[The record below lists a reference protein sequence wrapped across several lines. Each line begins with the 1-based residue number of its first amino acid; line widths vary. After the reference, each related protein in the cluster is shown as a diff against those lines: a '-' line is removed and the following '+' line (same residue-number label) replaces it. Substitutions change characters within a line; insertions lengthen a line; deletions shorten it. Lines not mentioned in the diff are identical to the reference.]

1 MTNIETQTNSI
12 DQLQLLEHR
21 LRQDILAQKKI
32 LKWAKTIET
41 RIERTRSQLEKLK
54 QQKQNTTKN
63 TIQLRTSSKIPIPSR
78 LVQNTLQMQ
87 QQQNKSIILKSMS
100 NNRAQ
105 ESETNEK
112 VNVELK
118 IKQIKLKS
126 SPDTERTKTKRITNN
141 TQSNQE
147 KSFNFI
153 LSSYITNL
161 IDAYIQKRFGPISK
175 RLENLELQLDSNE
188 HSIQEVKSNITTF
201 SKISNDNAK
210 EYENSLNNIKNILIN
225 YYSKNV
231 T

>member
-1 MTNIETQTNSI
+1 
-12 DQLQLLEHR
+12 
-21 LRQDILAQKKI
+21 
-32 LKWAKTIET
+32 
-41 RIERTRSQLEKLK
+41 
-54 QQKQNTTKN
+54 
-63 TIQLRTSSKIPIPSR
+63 
-78 LVQNTLQMQ
+78 
-87 QQQNKSIILKSMS
+87 MS

-153 LSSYITNL
+153 MSSYITNL

-225 YYSKNV
+225 YYSTNV